1 MNLSPNFTLEEV
13 RRSDIA
19 MRLGID
25 NAPPTEVIAN
35 ATDAA
40 MGMEKVRSVL
50 GVLVVV
56 HSWFRCEALE
66 RILCAKDFAAW
77 CKLHDKPAPGADLDD
92 VAVSWAEYFKRK
104 GHPKG
109 WCIDFTAPQFGRP
122 RQIVRVL
129 KASGI
134 KFDQLIEEGSWV
146 HGSFDPRMR
155 GEVLTATFKDG
166 TPTYTQGVA

>member
-1 MNLSPNFTLEEV
+1 MMRLSDHFTLEEL
-13 RRSDIA
+13 RRSDTA
-19 MRLGID
+19 VRMGID
-25 NAPPTEVIAN
+25 NTPPAEVISN
-35 ATDAA
+35 GIDAA

-77 CKLHDKPAPGADLDD
+77 CKLHGKAGPGAELA
-92 VAVSWAEYFKRK
+92 AVEISWAEYFARK

-109 WCIDFTAPQFGRP
+109 WCIDFTAPQFGTP

-134 KFDQLIEEGSWV
+134 KFDQLIEEGTWV
-146 HGSFDPRMR
+146 HASFDPRMR
-155 GEVLTATFKDG
+155 GEVLVATFKDG
-166 TPTYTQGVA
+166 TPSYERAA